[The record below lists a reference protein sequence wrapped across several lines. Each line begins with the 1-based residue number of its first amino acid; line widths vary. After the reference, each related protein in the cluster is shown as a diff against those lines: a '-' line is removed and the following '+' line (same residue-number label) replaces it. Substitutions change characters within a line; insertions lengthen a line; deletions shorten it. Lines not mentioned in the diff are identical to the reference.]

1 MNQTH
6 FSVNFEN
13 TQIAFRLKENKALR
27 RANWLFGLL
36 SFPILV
42 RFGNAFMNWAMRWH
56 LPITP
61 LVRITVFDHF
71 CCGETLNDCIPVLNK
86 LNEVGV
92 KSVLDYSIEGKEME
106 SQFDQARDTLLEL
119 ITFSSN
125 NPCTPLVVFKPTA
138 FGRLDLFVKKGM
150 DVVMTQAERAE
161 WDRVVGRFD
170 SVCKAAS
177 AQRLP
182 VLIDAEES
190 WMQDAADDLVLE
202 MMRTYN
208 KEVALV
214 FNTAQLYRT
223 DRLDYLKLLFQQAEL
238 EKFHV
243 GIKLVR
249 GAYMEKERARAAEFG
264 YTSPICESK
273 KATDENFDEA
283 VRFVLSHLN
292 RMSLY
297 LGTHNEESN
306 MLAVNTLRNSHIPP
320 SDSRVWFGQL
330 YGMSDHITFNL
341 GAAGYN
347 ATKYMPFGPIK
358 EVIPY
363 LSRRAT
369 ENTSVSGQTGRE
381 LSLIRQEL
389 KRRKSSRESY

>member
-264 YTSPICESK
+264 YTSPIFESK